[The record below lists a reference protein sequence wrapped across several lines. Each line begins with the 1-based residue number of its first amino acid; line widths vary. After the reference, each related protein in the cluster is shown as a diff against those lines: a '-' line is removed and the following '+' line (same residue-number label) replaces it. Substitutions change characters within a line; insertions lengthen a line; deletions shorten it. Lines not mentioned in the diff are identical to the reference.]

1 MKKIVIVLVAIV
13 AAIVV
18 YLSMKSSVT
27 APTGSEVSF
36 DEAAKKQQE
45 KNAVNSKGNSNN
57 EKKVMQLEIMTTK
70 EGTGDRV
77 AKDGDTVSVKYT
89 GKLTN
94 GTVFDATDKHGGQP
108 FSFKVGAGGVIK
120 GWDKGIVGMKVGEQR
135 TLTIPA
141 DMGYGERGVPG
152 VIPPGATLVF
162 DVELVSIQ

>member
-1 MKKIVIVLVAIV
+1 MKKIVVVLVAIV
-13 AAIVV
+13 AALVV
-18 YLSMKSSVT
+18 YLSTRNSAS
-27 APTGSEVSF
+27 APSGSEVVF

-45 KNAVNSKGNSNN
+45 KNVVNNKGNQNN

-70 EGTGDRV
+70 EGTGEQIV
-77 AKDGDTVSVKYT
+77 KEGDTVAVKYT

-94 GTVFDATDKHGGQP
+94 GTIFDATDKHGGQP

-141 DMGYGERGVPG
+141 DMGYGDRGIPG
-152 VIPPGATLVF
+152 VIPAGATLVF
-162 DVELVSIQ
+162 DVELVSIK